1 MEDPKGG
8 MLDDDDDDDDDNDD
22 EYDKSKPLS
31 SFLYN

>member
-8 MLDDDDDDDDDNDD
+8 MIDDDDDDDDDNDD

-31 SFLYN
+31 CFFI